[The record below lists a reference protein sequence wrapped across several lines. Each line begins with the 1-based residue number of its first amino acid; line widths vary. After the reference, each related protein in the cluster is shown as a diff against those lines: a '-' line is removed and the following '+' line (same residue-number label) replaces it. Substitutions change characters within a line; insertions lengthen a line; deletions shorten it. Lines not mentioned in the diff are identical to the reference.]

1 MNTLRLR
8 YVNDGIKK
16 MEESNKVILKP
27 EEYKHRWKELFNNT
41 NPLHVE
47 FGAGRGGFLIE
58 MARRNPDINYLAFE
72 RNSKVIIKGLNIFQG
87 EIPSNFYFAHSDA
100 RKGEDIFMPN
110 SIDRIYLN
118 FSDPWPKKR
127 HTKRRLTYRRFLKL
141 YEKLLIKM
149 GEIHFKTDN
158 DRLFEFSINEFEEMK
173 WNITVVTRDLH
184 NSIYNK
190 GNIMTEY
197 EEKFSSKGKNINKLI
212 AVSPYQ

>member
-1 MNTLRLR
+1 MRLR

-127 HTKRRLTYRRFLKL
+127 HAKRRLTYRRFLKL